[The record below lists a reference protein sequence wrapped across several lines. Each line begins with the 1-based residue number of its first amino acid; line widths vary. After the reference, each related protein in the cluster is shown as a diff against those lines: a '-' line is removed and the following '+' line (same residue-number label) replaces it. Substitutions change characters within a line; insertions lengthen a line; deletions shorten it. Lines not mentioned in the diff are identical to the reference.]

1 MSLYL
6 YAILPDYSAPY
17 AEQIVVKGMAS
28 AEVLLY
34 PLAKYLIAYSP
45 TTEERYLA
53 SRANLLTHETVLET
67 LMRAIPVQTAVP
79 LPLRFG
85 LVVEDWDTVDQQLI
99 TPHASTLDKLLAK
112 LVGKREV
119 GVKIFWQTVAELNFI
134 LEQDEALKR
143 KREAL
148 AGKILTMDEAIAIG
162 QELENAL
169 EQRQQLIIN
178 TFLEQLQPLCHEYV
192 EGELLTDNML
202 FNAAF
207 LIDWD
212 KEPEFAQKVQA
223 LDEFFAKRYRIRYN
237 DFTAPYNFV
246 SLEMA

>member
-1 MSLYL
+1 M
-6 YAILPDYSAPY
+6 ADAPV
-17 AEQIVVKGMAS
+17 Q
-28 AEVLLY
+28 LY
-34 PLAKYLIAYSP
+34 PLSKYLIAYSP

-53 SRANLLTHETVLET
+53 SRANLLTHEKVLET
-67 LMRAIPVQTAVP
+67 FMQAIPARLAVP

-85 LVVEDWDTVDQQLI
+85 LVVADWQTVDQQLI
-99 TPHASTLDKLLAK
+99 VPYADTLDQLLEK

-119 GVKIFWQTVAELNFI
+119 GIKIFWQTTAELNFI
-134 LEQDEALKR
+134 LEKDADLRR

-148 AGKILTMDEAIAIG
+148 AGKILSMDEAIAIG
-162 QELENAL
+162 RELENAL

-178 TFLEQLQPLCHEYV
+178 TFLDQLQPLCHEYV

-207 LIDWD
+207 LIDWE
-212 KEPEFAQKVQA
+212 KEPEFARRVEA
-223 LDEFFAKRYRIRYN
+223 LDELFEKRYRIRYN

-246 SLEMA
+246 RLEM

>member
-1 MSLYL
+1 VSLYL
-6 YAILPDYSAPY
+6 YAILPDFSAPY
-17 AEQIVVKGMAS
+17 AEKVIVKGMAD

-34 PLAKYLIAYSP
+34 PLAKYLIAYSQ
-45 TTEERYLA
+45 TSEERYLA

-67 LMRAIPVQTAVP
+67 LMRAIPVHTAVP

-85 LVVEDWDTVDQQLI
+85 LVVEDWQTVDQQLI
-99 TPHASTLDKLLAK
+99 APHASTLDKLLAK

-119 GVKIFWQTVAELNFI
+119 GIKIFWQTVEELNFI

-148 AGKILTMDEAIAIG
+148 SGKILTMDEAIAIG
-162 QELENAL
+162 RELENAL

-178 TFLEQLQPLCHEYV
+178 TFLRELVPLCHEYV

-212 KEPEFAQKVQA
+212 KEPEFAHKVQA

>member
-1 MSLYL
+1 VGLYL
-6 YAILPDYSAPY
+6 YAILPECSASF
-17 AEQIVVKGMAS
+17 AGQVKATGMAD
-28 AEVLLY
+28 APVQLY
-34 PLAKYLIAYSP
+34 PLSKYLIAYSP

-53 SRANLLTHETVLET
+53 SRANLLTHEKVLET
-67 LMRAIPVQTAVP
+67 FMQAIPARLAVP

-85 LVVEDWDTVDQQLI
+85 LVVADWQTVDQQLI
-99 TPHASTLDKLLAK
+99 VPYADTLDQLLEK

-119 GVKIFWQTVAELNFI
+119 GIKIFWQTTAELNFI
-134 LEQDEALKR
+134 LEKDADLRR

-148 AGKILTMDEAIAIG
+148 AGKILSMDEAIAIG
-162 QELENAL
+162 RELENAL

-178 TFLEQLQPLCHEYV
+178 TFLDQLQPLCHEYV

-207 LIDWD
+207 LIDWE
-212 KEPEFAQKVQA
+212 KEPEFARRVEA
-223 LDEFFAKRYRIRYN
+223 LDELFEKRYRIRYN

-246 SLEMA
+246 RLEM